1 MRPRWLLLAVLAA
14 LAGSGLGT
22 GLIAPAALSHTA
34 AAAGGPFPAQ
44 YVTVAPQRILDT
56 RSGNGAPR
64 AALGPNAQMFLAVA
78 GRGGLPRDSV
88 SAVVLNLTVTQATD
102 SSFLTVFP
110 SDASRPQASNIN
122 FVPGQDLANLVT
134 VALGADGS
142 VGIYN
147 AAGQVDVVAD
157 VEGYYVP
164 LHNSSGL
171 FRPLPPSRIVD
182 TRTGNG
188 GYQSPIAGG
197 SHIDFPVAGR
207 GGVPSTGAGA
217 VALNITA
224 TGSSEGSYLTVF
236 PTGSAMPGSSTVNFP
251 RGGDVP
257 NRTVAKLGTGGRIS
271 IFNATGAANVVVDVA
286 GWFTDGSDGSAAGG
300 AFTGMAPVR
309 ILDTRSGNGTSVQR
323 LAGTNTLA
331 LQVAGRGAPSS
342 GAGSVVLNMT
352 VTGPSDGSF
361 LTVYPSG
368 GWVPLAS
375 DLNFTTLQTV
385 ANLAITK
392 LGADGQ
398 LVIYNAVGLT
408 AVVADL
414 AGYYS
419 DAPSQG
425 SPPGA
430 PTVTGAQAVSR
441 SQVSVSWSPPSD
453 PGSGSL
459 SGYTVI
465 AQPGSRQWPVDAG
478 ATSAVAG
485 GLQCGGTYNFQV
497 AAHNV
502 GGGSGPASA
511 ASGPVTLSCPTSNV
525 IGGVPW
531 IRQIYA
537 LSCEAAALQMVLA
550 FQGINVNQD
559 QILNAI
565 GIDWRAAYYD
575 SSGLRWGNPYTN
587 FVGNPSGSE
596 SNLTGYGTYHTAIS
610 RVATQFGGRV
620 RRAGE
625 GISPQEVYDAILEGH
640 PVVAWVTWDWA
651 YHGRSDYIAF
661 DGQRVLYAGPV
672 EHALTVIGVTP
683 DSVLIND
690 PDRNTYWLPR
700 STFEA
705 SYASYNNMA
714 VIMT

>member
-1 MRPRWLLLAVLAA
+1 LLGLVAAVVA
-14 LAGSGLGT
+14 SGLGA
-22 GLIAPAALSHTA
+22 GVLPRVGPPHVDA
-34 AAAGGPFPAQ
+34 AAAGASFPAQ
-44 YVTVAPQRILDT
+44 YVAIAPQRILDT
-56 RSGNGAPR
+56 RTGNGASR
-64 AALGPNAQMFLAVA
+64 APLGANSQIFLTVA
-78 GRGGLPRDSV
+78 GRGGLPARDQV
-88 SAVVLNLTVTQATD
+88 SAVVLNLTVTQAAD
-102 SSFLTVFP
+102 ASFVTVFP
-110 SDASRPQASNIN
+110 SDAPRPEASNIN
-122 FVPGQDLANLVT
+122 FTPGQDLANLVT
-134 VALGADGS
+134 VALGSDGA

-147 AAGQVDVVAD
+147 AAGRVEVVAD

-164 LHNSSGL
+164 LHDSSGL

-188 GYQSPIAGG
+188 GHLSPIPGGG
-197 SHIDFPVAGR
+197 SLDFQVTGR
-207 GGVPSTGAGA
+207 GGVPASGVAA
-217 VALNITA
+217 VALNVTA
-224 TGSSEGSYLTVF
+224 TGGSEGSYLTVF
-236 PTGSAMPGSSTVNFP
+236 PAGSGMPESSTVNFP

-257 NRTVAKLGTGGRIS
+257 NRVVAKLGGGRIS
-271 IFNATGAANVVVDVA
+271 IFNARGAANVVVDVA
-286 GWFTDGSDGSAAGG
+286 GWFTDGSDRSAGGG
-300 AFTGMAPVR
+300 AFTGVAPVR
-309 ILDTRSGNGTSVQR
+309 ILDTRTGNGGPVQR
-323 LAGTNTLA
+323 LAGTNSLG
-331 LQVAGRGAPSS
+331 LRVAGRGAPPA

-352 VTGPSDGSF
+352 VTSASDGSF
-361 LTVYPSG
+361 LSVYPGG
-368 GWVPLAS
+368 GWLPLAS
-375 DLNFTTLQTV
+375 DLNFAPMQTV

-398 LVIYNAVGLT
+398 LMIYNAVGMT
-408 AVVADL
+408 EVVADL
-414 AGYYS
+414 AGWYS
-419 DAPSQG
+419 DAPAQG
-425 SPPGA
+425 TPPGA
-430 PTVTGAQAVSR
+430 PTLTGAQAVSR
-441 SQVSVSWSPPSD
+441 SQASVTWSPPAD

-459 SGYTVI
+459 ASYTVI
-465 AQPGSRQWPVDAG
+465 AQPGSRQWPIDAG

-485 GLQCGGTYNFQV
+485 GLQCGGTYTFQV

-511 ASGPVTLSCPTSNV
+511 PSGPVTLSCPTSNV
-525 IGGVPW
+525 ISGVPW
-531 IRQIYA
+531 IRQIYP

-575 SSGLRWGNPYTN
+575 SSGLRWGNPYTH

-596 SNLTGYGTYHTAIS
+596 GNLTGYGTYHTAIS

-625 GISPQEVYDAILEGH
+625 GVSPQELYDAILEGH

-651 YHGRSDYIAF
+651 FHGRSDYTAF
-661 DGQRVLYAGPV
+661 DGQRIIYAGPV

-705 SYASYNNMA
+705 SYATYNNMA
-714 VIMT
+714 VVMT